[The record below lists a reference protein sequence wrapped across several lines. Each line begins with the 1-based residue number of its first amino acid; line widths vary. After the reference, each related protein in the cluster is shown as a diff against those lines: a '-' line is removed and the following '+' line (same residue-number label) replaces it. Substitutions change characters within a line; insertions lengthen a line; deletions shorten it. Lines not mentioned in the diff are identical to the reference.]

1 MYRPTAHG
9 NCSLWARSHRA
20 QHRLQPSL
28 YISAWRCV
36 WNAHQHTIAQHAR
49 ASTLCVLAFTEGWL
63 ACTLERMLL
72 LSTRALEHALR
83 DVECSLQIG
92 HETSDTIWSFAR
104 DGTISWMHGLR
115 FLPGEAPA
123 RSVEIMCE
131 RSRRNMGFHP
141 AMFRPPH
148 RGCSYRTEWDFC
160 WSDECSDLVR
170 AEWGCAARR
179 ACETPYA
186 VSMLQAR
193 HPLRT
198 AESLAVKFCEKGTG
212 GARFGAPHE
221 HLGAF
226 LSALFPSREE
236 STWRE
241 LSCEETVGWYW
252 AEYTEAML
260 RAVDGGLIDAVYKV
274 EDLSPCQVAR
284 LAGFTEGSGSAVVH
298 APSIEAVV
306 SRCGLEGRGALPSG
320 AVRNQKNRQPSKA
333 CLSRLFTWRDS

>member
-1 MYRPTAHG
+1 
-9 NCSLWARSHRA
+9 
-20 QHRLQPSL
+20 
-28 YISAWRCV
+28 
-36 WNAHQHTIAQHAR
+36 
-49 ASTLCVLAFTEGWL
+49 VLAFTEGWL

-186 VSMLQAR
+186 VSMLQVRRLLSGKFRGSRSPTLALYHGCPCVCSVISLTSPFTLALTLNLNIATKAR

-284 LAGFTEGSGSAVVH
+284 LAGFTEGSGSAVLH
-298 APSIEAVV
+298 EPSIEAVV